1 MQRPIQVGKALF
13 MAECRKKVK
22 NMVYDGFFL
31 ALGVFPAVA
40 LVVGLVTGALSNRY
54 WAGAVGGTITTLVL
68 TVTVANDSLLAW
80 LPVHAAVGFIGG
92 ALGCLVR
99 RVVTGWR
106 RGRP

>member
-1 MQRPIQVGKALF
+1 MPIQVGEALRLAKCWQKVRN
-13 MAECRKKVK
+13 MA
-22 NMVYDGFFL
+22 YDGFFL
-31 ALGVFPAVA
+31 ALGVFPAAA
-40 LVVGLVTGALSNRY
+40 LVVGLVTGVLSNRY
-54 WAGAVGGTITTLVL
+54 WAGAVGGAITTLVL